1 MSVVWAS
8 ARAAARVHRAS
19 IAGSFAVVV
28 LASALLTATG
38 AWVEAGIRRT
48 QGAVEPGAGE
58 LLAVSTSFAGT
69 TVLIALFLVA
79 ATFGQSLRQR
89 RRQFALLRTVGATPR
104 QVRSM
109 VVAEV
114 LLVTAVAIP
123 VGVVPGLLAA
133 PWLTGLLISS
143 GIVPAGFELGLSG
156 AAPVATVLMLVPA
169 ALAAGLMAS
178 RQVSDGAASAVRQA
192 GVEAPGLGRTR
203 RIVAGV
209 LLVSGLVVAGVPFVV
224 SGTLASA
231 MGSTSALLLLA
242 AVAVA
247 GSRLVHT
254 VASRALGLIGG
265 RAGAASTLA
274 LLNARG
280 FSRRLTTAVVPLAL
294 LVALGGVQTGFAMT
308 ATQAA
313 GRQLGDG
320 LAADLVIEPTG
331 RGDAARISGTP
342 GVDSVATMTRVPV
355 DVKTDEDDS
364 IGFLAWESS
373 SVLALGGDTEL
384 VDPVVREGSLDDLD
398 GPATIAVSRDAMIG
412 GFKGVGDTVDLRMGR
427 GDEVQATIVAVYERG
442 LGFGD
447 FMMDPAALPAS
458 GAEPVTLVSVAD
470 GAEAS
475 VSDALADQGITAV
488 DVDEHVAHAT
498 DASADGQ
505 RLSDVLL
512 LVLLAFSA
520 LVAANTLVMLTAGR
534 AAEFRLLRRT
544 GATRTQLLA
553 MVATESLVVAFTA
566 IVIGVA
572 CVLPSLV
579 GAAYGLLGTVVP
591 AVNWPISVGLVGA
604 VIAVSLLPIVSGRR
618 LTAGAPV

>member
-1 MSVVWAS
+1 MSIVWSS

-38 AWVEAGIRRT
+38 AWVEAGIRRS

-58 LLAVSTSFAGT
+58 LLALATSFAGT

-79 ATFGQSLRQR
+79 STFGQSLRQR
-89 RRQFALLRTVGATPR
+89 RRQFALLRTIGATPG

-114 LLVTAVAIP
+114 LLVTAVAVP
-123 VGVVPGLLAA
+123 VGAVPGLLAA
-133 PWLTGLLISS
+133 PRLTDLVVSS
-143 GIVPAGFELGLSG
+143 GIVPAGFELGFSL
-156 AAPVATVLMLVPA
+156 AAPVATVLLLVPA
-169 ALAAGLMAS
+169 ALAAGLLAS
-178 RQVSDGAASAVRQA
+178 RQVADGAASAVRQA

-209 LLVSGLVVAGVPFVV
+209 LLISGLVVAGVPFVV
-224 SGTLASA
+224 AGTLASA
-231 MGSTSALLLLA
+231 LGSTSALLLLA

-254 VASRALGLIGG
+254 VASRTLSLVGG
-265 RAGAASTLA
+265 RAGAAPTLA

-313 GRQLGDG
+313 GEQLRDG
-320 LAADLVIEPTG
+320 LSADLVIEQSGPE
-331 RGDAARISGTP
+331 DSAAVARTP
-342 GVDSVATMTRVPV
+342 GVDAVATMTRVPV
-355 DVKTDEDDS
+355 DVKTDDDEGTP
-364 IGFLAWESS
+364 GFLAWESS
-373 SVLALGGDTEL
+373 SVLALSGDTEL
-384 VDPVVREGSLDDLD
+384 VDPVVREGSLDDLT
-398 GPATIAVSRDAMIG
+398 GAATIAVSRDALIG
-412 GFKGVGDTVDLRMGR
+412 GLKGVGDTVDLRMA
-427 GDEVQATIVAVYERG
+427 GDEVRATIVAVYDRG

-447 FMMDPAALPAS
+447 FIVAPAAIEGLAAS
-458 GAEPVTLVSVAD
+458 PVTVLSVD
-470 GAEAS
+470 GAGSDVTAALERQGLVATSVDDHVQGATEA
-475 VSDALADQGITAV
+475 G
-488 DVDEHVAHAT
+488 
-498 DASADGQ
+498 ADGQ

-512 LVLLAFSA
+512 LVLLAFSG

-544 GATRTQLLA
+544 GATRSQLLA
-553 MVATESLVVAFTA
+553 MIATESMVVALTA

-591 AVNWPISVGLVGA
+591 AVNWPISLGLIGA
-604 VIAVSLLPIVSGRR
+604 VLLVSLLPIASGRR
-618 LTAGAPV
+618 LTAGAAV

>member
-1 MSVVWAS
+1 MSVVWSS

-58 LLAVSTSFAGT
+58 LLAVSSSFAGT

-89 RRQFALLRTVGATPR
+89 RRQFALFRTIGATPS

-133 PWLTGLLISS
+133 PRLTGLLESS
-143 GIVPAGFELGLSG
+143 GIVPPGFELGLSA
-156 AAPVATVLMLVPA
+156 AAPLATVLLLVPA
-169 ALAAGLMAS
+169 ALAAGLLAS

-192 GVEAPGLGRTR
+192 GVEAAELGRAR
-203 RIVAGV
+203 RIIAGV
-209 LLVSGLVVAGVPFVV
+209 LLVSGLLVAGLPFML

-231 MGSTSALLLLA
+231 LGSTSALLLLG

-247 GSRLVHT
+247 GSRIVHT
-254 VASRALGLIGG
+254 VASRALRLVGG

-313 GRQLGDG
+313 GQQLGDG
-320 LAADLVIEPTG
+320 ISADLVIEESGP
-331 RGDAARISGTP
+331 GDATRVAQTP
-342 GVDSVATMTRVPV
+342 GVDAVATMSRVPV
-355 DVKTDEDDS
+355 DVRTDDDEDAL
-364 IGFLAWESS
+364 GFLAWETS
-373 SVLALGGDTEL
+373 SVLALSGDTEL
-384 VDPVVREGSLDDLD
+384 VDPSVREGSLADLT
-398 GPATIAVSRDAMIG
+398 GPTTIAVSRDAMIG
-412 GFKGVGDTVDLRMGR
+412 GFKGVGDTVDLRMG
-427 GDEVQATIVAVYERG
+427 GDEVRTTIVAVYERG

-447 FMMDPAALPAS
+447 FIVAPAAIEGLDA
-458 GAEPVTLVSVAD
+458 APVTVLSVD
-470 GAEAS
+470 GAAS
-475 VSDALADQGITAV
+475 DVTGALEQQGLTAIGV
-488 DVDEHVAHAT
+488 DDHVEHAT
-498 DASADGQ
+498 DAGEDGQ

-512 LVLLAFSA
+512 LVLLAFSG

-544 GATRTQLLA
+544 GATRAQLLA
-553 MVATESLVVAFTA
+553 MVATESMVVALTA
-566 IVIGVA
+566 IVVGVA

-579 GAAYGLLGTVVP
+579 GAAYGLLGSVVP
-591 AVNWPISVGLVGA
+591 AVNWPISLGLVGA
-604 VIAVSLLPIVSGRR
+604 VIVVSMLPIASGRR
-618 LTAGAPV
+618 LTGGAPV